1 MSQLPP
7 SPPRQPGPSFVA
19 QPLIAQPPVPQPTGI
34 VSPPPVKKPKRFGWP
49 TVIITAAVALV
60 LGAMLG
66 GASDTSSTPGPTAT
80 VTKTT
85 TVAPSEPTEDPTD
98 TSSFHTTK
106 SDWNATLKITDKQ
119 CFGSAGCNVDVRVK
133 IGYYGDSS
141 LIPEDATIELT
152 YKIRGASD
160 GAVIG
165 STTVTNQTEYDVN
178 TESVETRSSSSKLS
192 VEITDV
198 EVY

>member
-7 SPPRQPGPSFVA
+7 SPPQQPGPSFVA
-19 QPLIAQPPVPQPTGI
+19 QPLAPQPTGV
-34 VSPPPVKKPKRFGWP
+34 VSPPPVKEPKRFGWP
-49 TVIITAAVALV
+49 IIIIITAAVALV
-60 LGAMLG
+60 VGAVIG
-66 GASDTSSTPGPTAT
+66 GASDTSGAPAPTAT

-85 TVAPSEPTEDPTD
+85 TVAASEPSEDPTD

-106 SDWNATLKITDKQ
+106 SDWSATLKITDKQ

-152 YKIRGASD
+152 YKIKGASD

-165 STTVTNQTEYDVN
+165 STTVTNQIEYDVN
-178 TESVETRSSSSKLS
+178 TESVETRSRNLEA
-192 VEITDV
+192 VC
-198 EVY
+198 

>member
-7 SPPRQPGPSFVA
+7 SPPQQPGPSFVA
-19 QPLIAQPPVPQPTGI
+19 QPSVPQPTGV
-34 VSPPPVKKPKRFGWP
+34 VSAPSVKKPKRFGWP

-60 LGAMLG
+60 LGVMLG
-66 GASDTSSTPGPTAT
+66 GASDTSTTPGPTTT

-85 TVAPSEPTEDPTD
+85 AATPSESTEDPTD

-106 SDWNATLKITDKQ
+106 SDWKATLKITDKQ

-152 YKIRGASD
+152 YKIKGASD